1 MTIPK
6 ITTPTSYRIVP
17 LGLQARLPKVFSWMN
32 KVAVQSPAGA
42 SEPPLSARQNVSAAW
57 TRSLWNRAT
66 DAFQARRH
74 AAIGTLLGASSFLAS
89 ARAFAGDESGSS
101 DNLLPTAIGIAA
113 FFLLAVAY
121 GTSGRNRGNC
131 NPAAPFEWPAEHPV
145 NRQPRD
151 MKAEFVRDKM
161 GVVLAPY
168 KAAGHILAGGIPI
181 QSSCEFLIIYRQGT
195 EQSILD
201 DVKSLIYSEM
211 GNYGFMNAHTF
222 KIEMRPGNPIQKP

>member
-6 ITTPTSYRIVP
+6 ITTSTSCKIFP
-17 LGLQARLPKVFSWMN
+17 LGLQASPNAVSSWKN
-32 KVAVQSPAGA
+32 KVAVQGSALA
-42 SEPPLSARQNVSAAW
+42 SKPPLSARQNVSAAW

-101 DNLLPTAIGIAA
+101 DNLLPTAIGIGAV
-113 FFLLAVAY
+113 FLLAVAY
-121 GTSGRNRGNC
+121 GTSGRNQGNC
-131 NPAAPFEWPAEHPV
+131 NPAAPFEWPAENPV
-145 NRQPRD
+145 NRQPHD
-151 MKAEFVRDKM
+151 KKAEFVRDRM
-161 GVVLAPY
+161 GHVLAPY
-168 KAAGHILAGGIPI
+168 KKAGHILAGGIPI

-195 EQSILD
+195 PQSILD
-201 DVKSLIYSEM
+201 NVKSLIYSEM